1 MFPDIPVIRGS
12 VKEEIGLEELE
23 SLIEQM
29 VLAGGLNSDDLE
41 MVVNL
46 RQKQSLAAARQHL
59 QDVLD
64 TLQQVPLDCLGVDL
78 QGALEAL
85 GEVTGKT

>member
-1 MFPDIPVIRGS
+1 
-12 VKEEIGLEELE
+12 
-23 SLIEQM
+23 
-29 VLAGGLNSDDLE
+29 

-46 RQKQSLAAARQHL
+46 ETKAIPGCRPPASPGC
-59 QDVLD
+59 LD

-85 GEVTGKT
+85 GEVTGENLKEEVIDRIFHEFCIGK